1 MWLRDEMTKSDSM
14 MRLGEMELLV
24 VSGGRFRVDGG
35 GMFGVVPKVL
45 WARHFPPDER
55 NRILMETN
63 CLLMRTAGRTI
74 LVDTGCGTKMTPKER
89 EIWGLEGEDIVAAL
103 SAQSVKAEDVDT
115 VLLTHLHVDHVG
127 GALTL
132 VDGKPQP
139 SFPNARYLV
148 QRGEFEDAQ
157 SELSLLRRDYSLG
170 DFMPLHEAGVLDLI
184 DGEAEIAP
192 GVRTWVT
199 GGHTRAHQALLLESN
214 GEKAIYFADLIPTTA
229 HLKPAWSMAFD
240 LFPLETMRRKLEM
253 LPRVVEENWLCIFD
267 HDPIVMAARLQ
278 RSENGDIKITPL
290 SEPRSEPQ
298 PSGSDPF
305 N

>member
-1 MWLRDEMTKSDSM
+1 MVIE
-14 MRLGEMELLV
+14 MRLGEMELLI

-45 WARHFPPDER
+45 WARHFPADER
-55 NRILMETN
+55 NRILLETN
-63 CLLMRTAGRTI
+63 CLLIRTAGRTI

-103 SAQSVKAEDVDT
+103 SARDVKAEEVDT

-139 SFPNARYLV
+139 TFPHARYLV

-157 SELSLLRRDYSLG
+157 SELSLMRRDYSLT
-170 DFMPLHEAGVLDLI
+170 DFLPLREAGVLDLL
-184 DGEAEIAP
+184 DGDAEIAP

-199 GGHTRAHQALLLESN
+199 GGHTRAHQALLLESQ

-229 HLKPAWSMAFD
+229 HLKPAWNMAFD
-240 LFPLETMRRKLEM
+240 VAPLETMRRKLEI
-253 LPRVVEENWLCIFD
+253 LPRVVEENWLCLFD
-267 HDPIVMAARLQ
+267 HDPNVRVAQLRRGEDGNLEV
-278 RSENGDIKITPL
+278 SESMSQLVN
-290 SEPRSEPQ
+290 
-298 PSGSDPF
+298 
-305 N
+305 

>member
-1 MWLRDEMTKSDSM
+1 

-63 CLLMRTAGRTI
+63 CLLIRTAGGTI

-89 EIWGLEGEDIVAAL
+89 EIWGLEGEDIISAL
-103 SAQSVKAEDVDT
+103 SARGMKVEDVDT

-127 GALTL
+127 GALMLEPPPT
-132 VDGKPQP
+132 PP
-139 SFPNARYLV
+139 SQGGERSVRLTFPNARYLV
-148 QRGEFEDAQ
+148 QRGEFEEAQ
-157 SELSLLRRDYSLG
+157 SELSIIRRDYSSE
-170 DFMPLHEAGVLDLI
+170 DFMPLQEAGVLDLM
-184 DGEAEIAP
+184 DGDAEIAP

-199 GGHTRAHQALLLESN
+199 GGHTRGHQALLLESN

-229 HLKPAWSMAFD
+229 HLKPAWNMAFD
-240 LFPLETMRRKLEM
+240 VFPLETMKRKLEI
-253 LPRVVEENWLCIFD
+253 LPRVIEENWLCIFD
-267 HDPIVMAARLQ
+267 HDPNVRVARL
-278 RSENGDIKITPL
+278 RRGENGNIEAMPVT
-290 SEPRSEPQ
+290 Q
-298 PSGSDPF
+298 
-305 N
+305 